1 MTLPD
6 LPQTEAAVIEMTNAF
21 RAENRLGSVQA
32 NGILAKA
39 AKAFADYLATSGRFA
54 HEADGRK
61 PSDRTKAAGYR
72 HCIVAENLAL
82 NQDSRGFDAR
92 GLARQA
98 VEGWKGSPPHR
109 AAMLHPHVTE
119 IGVGIAKAADASP
132 KFLSVQLFGRPDSF
146 RFTFKVENAAG
157 APLTYSYN
165 GRSQSVAAS
174 TAIRHTECT
183 PGTLTVD
190 GVTGSFATAD
200 GTVYRVTRNGSGY
213 KVDVGARQPAAPA
226 R

>member
-6 LPQTEAAVIEMTNAF
+6 LPQTEAAIIEMTNAF
-21 RAENRLGSVQA
+21 RAENRLGPVQA
-32 NGILAKA
+32 NGPLAKA
-39 AKAFADYLATSGRFA
+39 AKAFADYLAASGRFA

-61 PSDRTKAAGYR
+61 PSDRTKAAGYK

-82 NQDSRGFDAR
+82 NQDGRGFDAR

-98 VEGWKGSPPHR
+98 VEGWKGSAPHR

-157 APLTYSYN
+157 APVAYTYN
-165 GRSQSVAAS
+165 GRGQSVAAN
-174 TAIRHTECT
+174 TAIAHTECT
-183 PGTLTVD
+183 PGTLSID
-190 GVTGSFATAD
+190 GVTGSFAASD
-200 GTVYRVTRNGSGY
+200 GTVYRVTRNGTGH
-213 KVDVGARQPAAPA
+213 KVDVSGGRP